1 MQHPMHRYLE
11 HLPKKKKKPQTPQKL
26 LQLLSIR
33 NTSTTQKSI
42 SQKANHPNQQA
53 SDAD

>member
-11 HLPKKKKKPQTPQKL
+11 HLPKKTPQTPQKL